1 MSHTVLHTWASE
13 LRSCSLTYLLT
24 FKLKLLPFLNTYLF
38 HLLHLLSVLL
48 STYFLT
54 FLLTCLLTIQ
64 QHSDQLYNKIEE
76 CEQSSLFYICSS
88 GFVTNRKDG
97 LSKISDGSRVKPKRV
112 QVLPV
117 ASETPAYNHYEK
129 GWLSQIKSKFLPVG
143 EKRKAKP
150 LSRAQKI
157 DMASRV
163 LFPFLYVVYNTVYWY
178 IYLNGVEILA

>member
-1 MSHTVLHTWASE
+1 MSHAVFYGSIILTYLTTSLLDYVPIYFTCLLSYLVLIFFPS
-13 LRSCSLTYLLT
+13 TYLLT
-24 FKLKLLPFLNTYLF
+24 Y
-38 HLLHLLSVLL
+38 V
-48 STYFLT
+48 
-54 FLLTCLLTIQ
+54 LTIP
-64 QHSDQLYNKIEE
+64 QHSDQFLSNKIEE
-76 CEQSSLFYICSS
+76 CEQSSLSYICSS
-88 GFVTNRKDG
+88 RFATHRKDG
-97 LSKISDGSRVKPKRV
+97 SSKISDGSRVKPKRV

-129 GWLSQIKSKFLPVG
+129 GWLSQIKSKFLPVS

-157 DMASRV
+157 DMASRI

>member
-1 MSHTVLHTWASE
+1 MSHAVFYGSIILTYLTTSLLDYVPIYFTCLLSYLVLIFFPS
-13 LRSCSLTYLLT
+13 TYLLT
-24 FKLKLLPFLNTYLF
+24 Y
-38 HLLHLLSVLL
+38 V
-48 STYFLT
+48 
-54 FLLTCLLTIQ
+54 LTIP
-64 QHSDQLYNKIEE
+64 QHSDQFLSNKIEE
-76 CEQSSLFYICSS
+76 CEQSSLSYICSS
-88 GFVTNRKDG
+88 RFVTHRKEG
-97 LSKISDGSRVKPKRV
+97 SSKISDGSRVKPKRV

-129 GWLSQIKSKFLPVG
+129 GWLSQIKSKFLPVS

-157 DMASRV
+157 DMASRI

>member
-1 MSHTVLHTWASE
+1 M
-13 LRSCSLTYLLT
+13 
-24 FKLKLLPFLNTYLF
+24 
-38 HLLHLLSVLL
+38 
-48 STYFLT
+48 
-54 FLLTCLLTIQ
+54 
-64 QHSDQLYNKIEE
+64 
-76 CEQSSLFYICSS
+76 FYICSS

>member
-1 MSHTVLHTWASE
+1 M
-13 LRSCSLTYLLT
+13 
-24 FKLKLLPFLNTYLF
+24 
-38 HLLHLLSVLL
+38 
-48 STYFLT
+48 
-54 FLLTCLLTIQ
+54 
-64 QHSDQLYNKIEE
+64 
-76 CEQSSLFYICSS
+76 FYICSS

-178 IYLNGVEILA
+178 IYLNGVEILAWDVCIYIILVIIYMYNSYIRNYQKQYWANKANTEQGIVYEVRVETLVLLFHIILMTKRG